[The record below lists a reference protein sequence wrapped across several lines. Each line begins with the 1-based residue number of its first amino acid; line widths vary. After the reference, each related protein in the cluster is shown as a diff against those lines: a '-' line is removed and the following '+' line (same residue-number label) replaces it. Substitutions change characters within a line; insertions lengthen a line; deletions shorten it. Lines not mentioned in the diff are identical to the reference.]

1 MVDPVWFTAEMR
13 RITRRWLLIL
23 LYLGLWEFLSRSG
36 MLPSLLFPAPGT
48 VLRAGVESLKSGELW
63 WHWVASIG
71 RVIVG
76 FGSGASLG
84 VAAGTLVG
92 LSDLGRRT
100 LGAVLELF
108 RPVPALAWIP
118 MILMWFGIGE
128 TGKVILIAYSVF
140 FAVYTAAARALR
152 GMDPRIVWAART
164 LGASAWAEVLKV
176 RLPAAMPEIWTG
188 VQVGAGTGFSVLVA
202 AELVAA
208 TRGLGWWISD
218 ARRFFRTDVVLLG
231 MITIGLTGWA
241 WVAALRALGDR
252 LFGWRV
258 G

>member
-1 MVDPVWFTAEMR
+1 
-13 RITRRWLLIL
+13 
-23 LYLGLWEFLSRSG
+23 
-36 MLPSLLFPAPGT
+36 
-48 VLRAGVESLKSGELW
+48 
-63 WHWVASIG
+63 
-71 RVIVG
+71 
-76 FGSGASLG
+76 
-84 VAAGTLVG
+84 
-92 LSDLGRRT
+92 
-100 LGAVLELF
+100 
-108 RPVPALAWIP
+108 
-118 MILMWFGIGE
+118 
-128 TGKVILIAYSVF
+128 
-140 FAVYTAAARALR
+140 
-152 GMDPRIVWAART
+152 VWAART

-252 LFGWRV
+252 LFGWRA